1 VMTIYIP
8 NNKEVKFQALFL
20 SIHLFGLSPS
30 NNRTIKS
37 IPSKLIYMPGAR
49 PQLYILEEG

>member
-1 VMTIYIP
+1 MTIYIP